1 MIIVVMYLCLM
12 EDGSI
17 KLLKRKPDDNQR
29 SHMHGFMLLKPTLG
43 SRNAKLLMRAAEYC
57 DKGFDYKL

>member
-1 MIIVVMYLCLM
+1 M